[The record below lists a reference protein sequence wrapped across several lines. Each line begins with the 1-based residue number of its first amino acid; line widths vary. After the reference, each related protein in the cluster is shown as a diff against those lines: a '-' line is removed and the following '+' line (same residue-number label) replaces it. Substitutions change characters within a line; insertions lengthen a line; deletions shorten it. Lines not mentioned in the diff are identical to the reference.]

1 MSVRRIGLLGD
12 IHAEDTRLDAALA
25 HFRAANVDVV
35 LSVGDVVDGP
45 GDVDRCVR
53 LLIEHAVVG
62 VKGNHDRWIVRGD
75 FIDNVE
81 RMRMGWTIRAQLTDA
96 SFAWLAALPATRTI
110 ATARGPLLLCHGVG
124 DNDMK
129 RFEPDTPL
137 EESEEMQEVLTSK
150 EHRIIVGGHTHLRMA
165 RIVDGVF
172 LINPGTLTTRG
183 GTPGFAMLELGESIA
198 PHISFFD
205 VNDEGTVKRGVSF
218 DR

>member
-1 MSVRRIGLLGD
+1 MRLGLLGD
-12 IHAEDTRLDAALA
+12 IHAEDVRLEAALA
-25 HFRAANVDVV
+25 HLRAAHMDVV

-53 LLIEHAVVG
+53 LLMEHGVIG

-75 FIDNVE
+75 FIDDVE
-81 RMRMGWTIRAQLTDA
+81 RKRMGWTVRTQLSDA

-110 ATARGPLLLCHGVG
+110 ATVRGPLLLCHGVG
-124 DNDMK
+124 DDDMK

-137 EESEEMQEVLTSK
+137 DESEEMQDVLASK

-172 LINPGTLTTRG
+172 IINPGTLTTRG
-183 GTPGFAMLELGESIA
+183 GTPGFATLELDQGGA
-198 PHISFFD
+198 PHIAFFD
-205 VNDEGTVKRGVSF
+205 VDDEGTITRGVSF